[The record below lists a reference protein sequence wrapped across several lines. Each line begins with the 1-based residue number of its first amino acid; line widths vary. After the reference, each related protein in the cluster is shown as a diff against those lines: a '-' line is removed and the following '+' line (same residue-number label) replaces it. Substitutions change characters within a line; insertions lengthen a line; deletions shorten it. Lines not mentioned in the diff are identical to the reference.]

1 MQTNALSLASGIH
14 RLLPDNDTACGRV
27 SGKGTKMAK
36 TAAITY
42 APTGS
47 LLARLVTAIDRALS
61 ASARIA
67 VRNGDLPRFGL

>member
-1 MQTNALSLASGIH
+1 MKRRAAASRKGIQ
-14 RLLPDNDTACGRV
+14 
-27 SGKGTKMAK
+27 MAK

-61 ASARIA
+61 AAARIA
-67 VRNGDLPRFGL
+67 IRNGDQPYFGL

>member
-1 MQTNALSLASGIH
+1 MQTNALPLASGIH
-14 RLLPDNDTACGRV
+14 RLFPDDETASGRTP
-27 SGKGTKMAK
+27 GKGIKMAK

-47 LLARLVTAIDRALS
+47 LFARLVTAIDRALS
-61 ASARIA
+61 AAARIS

>member
-1 MQTNALSLASGIH
+1 MQTNALPLASGIP
-14 RLLPDNDTACGRV
+14 RLVPVGETATGRTP
-27 SGKGTKMAK
+27 GKGTKMAK
-36 TAAITY
+36 SAAITY

-47 LLARLVTAIDRALS
+47 LLARLMTAIDRALS

>member
-1 MQTNALSLASGIH
+1 
-14 RLLPDNDTACGRV
+14 
-27 SGKGTKMAK
+27 MAK

-42 APTGS
+42 VPTGS
-47 LLARLVTAIDRALS
+47 LFARLLTAVDRMLS